1 MENFKINNQLNF
13 IMKTLTVCVK
23 LMNRVKPEG
32 LEGYKKA
39 WKRPKALRTC
49 DADHLNEW
57 RKKIPM
63 SADHMANHYW
73 GEETRRLQQTIPWMM
88 KRKPDLG
95 DMLIGWIEDLEYGD
109 FAIGLFMNVRKIK

>member
-39 WKRPKALRTC
+39 WKRPKAT
-49 DADHLNEW
+49 E
-57 RKKIPM
+57 I
-63 SADHMANHYW
+63 
-73 GEETRRLQQTIPWMM
+73 
-88 KRKPDLG
+88 
-95 DMLIGWIEDLEYGD
+95 
-109 FAIGLFMNVRKIK
+109 

>member
-1 MENFKINNQLNF
+1 
-13 IMKTLTVCVK
+13 MKTLTVCVK

-57 RKKIPM
+57 RKQIPM

-73 GEETRRLQQTIPWMM
+73 GEEMRRLQQTTPWMM

-109 FAIGLFMNVRKIK
+109 FAIGLYVNVKKIKE